1 MDVRIEYEKAKAS
14 FIYLGK
20 EYIGDI
26 ICSETPSRSY
36 WFVFDEIE
44 VKPFGGSI
52 EFRYSSGKLQPVHD
66 YPAYGQFVACI
77 KSVIEHHL
85 QELCN

>member
-14 FIYLGK
+14 FIYLDK
-20 EYIGDI
+20 EYFGDI
-26 ICSETPSRSY
+26 VCSEQPVRSY
-36 WFVFDEIE
+36 WFVFDDIE

-52 EFRYSSGKLQPVHD
+52 EFRYVKGALKPVNE

-77 KSVIEHHL
+77 KTVIEHHL